1 MDPKENAAREAL
13 KLVRGKMVVGLGTG
27 STAAIFIKLL
37 GEKAKEEKLKIRCV
51 PTSLDSRRLAVES
64 GLDVVEPDQVDSI
77 DIAIDGADLVTE
89 ELYAIKG
96 KGGALSRE
104 KIIGYSAKKF
114 VLIVD
119 SSKMSD
125 EVSGIVPI
133 EVLPFAYPF
142 VMKEL
147 KKKGIQSALRAS
159 ASRSG
164 PVITDNGN
172 FILDAKMTVE
182 NPEEMEVEI
191 NNITG
196 VVENGIFTKVSG
208 IIVGYEDSV
217 KVIEK

>member
-13 KLVRGKMVVGLGTG
+13 KLVRSKMVVGLGTG

-37 GEKAKEEKLKIRCV
+37 GEKAKEEKIKVRCV
-51 PTSLDSRRLAVES
+51 PTSFESRRMAVEN
-64 GLDVVEPDQVDSI
+64 GLDVFELDQVEGI

-104 KIIGYSAKKF
+104 KIIGYNAKKF

-119 SSKMSD
+119 SSKMGD
-125 EVSGIVPI
+125 ELNGIVPI

-142 VMKEL
+142 VMREL
-147 KKKGIQSALRAS
+147 KKKGIPSMLRTS
-159 ASRSG
+159 LSRSG
-164 PVITDNGN
+164 PVITDNNN
-172 FILDAKMTVE
+172 FILDAKMAVE
-182 NPEEMEVEI
+182 APEEMEGEI
-191 NNITG
+191 NGILG

-208 IIVGYEDSV
+208 VIVGYEDSV